1 MSWGAGFTRK
11 SAALRNFKGRIFKTE
26 ILQTMKQMLR
36 LVAAA
41 WVKKV
46 RLPAI
51 QE

>member
-11 SAALRNFKGRIFKTE
+11 LAALRNIKGRTFKTE
-26 ILQTMKQMLR
+26 ILRIVKRMLR